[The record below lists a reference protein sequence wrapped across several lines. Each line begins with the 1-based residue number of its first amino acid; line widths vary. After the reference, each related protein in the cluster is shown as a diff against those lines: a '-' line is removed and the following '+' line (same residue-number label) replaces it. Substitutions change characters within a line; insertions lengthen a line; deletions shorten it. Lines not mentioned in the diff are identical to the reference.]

1 VSRLDR
7 SGFASLRHRNFR
19 YYLAGQSISQAGTWM
34 QTVAMGWLVLKL
46 TGSGGL
52 LGLVTAA
59 QFLPV
64 LILGPI
70 AGAISDR
77 RSRWHML
84 QTTQVLAGLLA
95 GLLGVLVA
103 TDSIRVW
110 SLFVLAALI
119 GTVNSFDTPVRSAF
133 MYEIVGPDD
142 ITGAVGVGSTANNV
156 SRIVGPALA
165 GLVIATLGIA
175 ACFFANSFSFLA
187 CIVTFLLMRRAEFE
201 PKPESKGSKGQ
212 VRAGF
217 RVVWIDPRLRTPMLM
232 TLVIGTLA
240 YENQIALPLMAKF
253 TFGGN
258 AGSYGFL
265 SSALGVGSVVG
276 GVLVAR
282 SGRAT
287 HRRLG
292 IAALFLGGTML
303 IASAMPTMLTMVLA
317 LVFVGAGSVAF
328 ITMTSATLQL
338 TTPAEM
344 RGRVLSLYVTAIIG
358 TTPIGGP
365 LIGWIG
371 EVVGPR
377 ATYVVGGL
385 GCIVTVAVAW
395 RSLARSTE
403 GQVSDEDA
411 AAIERRAIREG
422 EEVEADAASAMPL
435 SPAPADDALSGSR
448 PAEGPPRPTR

>member
-1 VSRLDR
+1 
-7 SGFASLRHRNFR
+7 
-19 YYLAGQSISQAGTWM
+19 
-34 QTVAMGWLVLKL
+34 
-46 TGSGGL
+46 
-52 LGLVTAA
+52 
-59 QFLPV
+59 
-64 LILGPI
+64 
-70 AGAISDR
+70 
-77 RSRWHML
+77 
-84 QTTQVLAGLLA
+84 
-95 GLLGVLVA
+95 
-103 TDSIRVW
+103 VW

-133 MYEIVGPDD
+133 MYEIVGPED
-142 ITGAVGVGSTANNV
+142 ITGAVGVGSTVNNV

-175 ACFFANSFSFLA
+175 ACFFANALSFVA
-187 CIVTFLLMRRAEFE
+187 CIVTFLLMRRSEFQ
-201 PKPESKGSKGQ
+201 PKPPSKGSKGQ
-212 VRAGF
+212 VRAGL
-217 RVVWIDPRLRTPMLM
+217 RVVWDDSRLRTPMLM

-276 GVLVAR
+276 GLLVAR

-292 IAALFLGGTML
+292 LAALFLGVAML
-303 IASAMPTMLTMVLA
+303 IASAMPSMLTMILA
-317 LVFVGAGSVAF
+317 LVVVGAGSVAF

-358 TTPIGGP
+358 TTPFGGP
-365 LIGWIG
+365 VIGWIG
-371 EVVGPR
+371 QVVGPR

-403 GQVSDEDA
+403 AQVSDEDA
-411 AAIERRAIREG
+411 AAIERRAVREA
-422 EEVEADAASAMPL
+422 EEIEADAASAMPVNL
-435 SPAPADDALSGSR
+435 SPNDG
-448 PAEGPPRPTR
+448 

>member
-19 YYLAGQSISQAGTWM
+19 WYLSGQSISQAGTWM
-34 QTVAMGWLVLKL
+34 QTVAMGWLVLDL
-46 TGSGGL
+46 TGNGGL

-95 GLLGVLVA
+95 GVMGVMVA
-103 TDSIRVW
+103 TDTIQVW
-110 SLFVLAALI
+110 SLFLLAVLI

-142 ITGAVGVGSTANNV
+142 ITGAVGVGSTVNNV

-175 ACFFANSFSFLA
+175 ACFFANSVSFLA
-187 CIVTFLLMRRAEFE
+187 CIVTFLLMRRAEFQ
-201 PKPESKGSKGQ
+201 PKPEPKGSKGQ
-212 VRAGF
+212 VREGF
-217 RVVWIDPRLRTPMLM
+217 RVVWADSRLRTPMLM

-240 YENQIALPLMAKF
+240 YENQIALPLFARF

-265 SSALGVGSVVG
+265 SSALGVGSVLG
-276 GVLVAR
+276 GLLVAR

-292 IAALFLGGTML
+292 LAALFLGVSML
-303 IASAMPTMLTMVLA
+303 LASAMPSMTTMVVA
-317 LVFVGAGSVAF
+317 LVVVGAGSVAF

-338 TTPAEM
+338 TTPPEM

-358 TTPIGGP
+358 TTPFGGP
-365 LIGWIG
+365 IIGWIG

-385 GCIVTVAVAW
+385 SCIVTVAVAW
-395 RSLARSTE
+395 RSLTRSTE
-403 GQVSDEDA
+403 AQVSDEDA
-411 AAIERRAIREG
+411 AAIERRAIREA
-422 EEVEADAASAMPL
+422 EEAEADAASAMPMSL
-435 SPAPADDALSGSR
+435 
-448 PAEGPPRPTR
+448 GPTEER

>member
-19 YYLAGQSISQAGTWM
+19 LYLGGQSISQAGTWM

-46 TGSGGL
+46 TGSGSL

-95 GLLGVLVA
+95 GVLGVMVA
-103 TDSIRVW
+103 TDTIQVW

-142 ITGAVGVGSTANNV
+142 ITGAVGVGSTVNNV

-175 ACFFANSFSFLA
+175 ACFFANALSFVA
-187 CIVTFLLMRRAEFE
+187 CIVTFLLMRRSEFQ
-201 PKPESKGSKGQ
+201 PKPPSKGSKGQ
-212 VRAGF
+212 VRAGL
-217 RVVWIDPRLRTPMLM
+217 RVVWDDSRLRTPMLM

-276 GVLVAR
+276 GLLVAR

-292 IAALFLGGTML
+292 LAALFLGVSML
-303 IASAMPTMLTMVLA
+303 IASAMPSMLTMVLA
-317 LVFVGAGSVAF
+317 LVVVGAGSVAF

-358 TTPIGGP
+358 TTPFGGP
-365 LIGWIG
+365 VIGWIG
-371 EVVGPR
+371 QVVGPR

-403 GQVSDEDA
+403 AQVSDEDA
-411 AAIERRAIREG
+411 AEIERRAVREA
-422 EEVEADAASAMPL
+422 EEVEADAASAMPVNL
-435 SPAPADDALSGSR
+435 SPNDG
-448 PAEGPPRPTR
+448 

>member
-1 VSRLDR
+1 VTALDR

-19 YYLAGQSISQAGTWM
+19 LYLGGQSISQAGTWM

-64 LILGPI
+64 LILGPF
-70 AGAISDR
+70 AGALSDR

-95 GLLGVLVA
+95 GVVGVMVA
-103 TDSIRVW
+103 TDTIKVW

-133 MYEIVGPDD
+133 MYEIVGSED
-142 ITGAVGVGSTANNV
+142 ITGAVGVGSTVNNV

-165 GLVIATLGIA
+165 GVVIATLGIA
-175 ACFFANSFSFLA
+175 ACFFANAVSFLA
-187 CIVTFLLMRRAEFE
+187 CIVTFLMMRRAEFE
-201 PKPESKGSKGQ
+201 PKPEPKGSKGQ
-212 VRAGF
+212 VREGL
-217 RVVWIDPRLRTPMLM
+217 RVVWADPRLRTPILM

-240 YENQIALPLMAKF
+240 YENQIALPLLAKF

-265 SSALGVGSVVG
+265 SSSLGLGSVLG
-276 GVLVAR
+276 GLLVAR

-292 IAALFLGGTML
+292 VAALFLGVSML
-303 IASAMPTMLTMVLA
+303 IASAMPSMGTMVAA
-317 LVFVGAGSVAF
+317 LVVVGAGSVAF

-338 TTPAEM
+338 TAPADM
-344 RGRVLSLYVTAIIG
+344 RGRVLALYVTAIIG
-358 TTPIGGP
+358 TTPFGGP
-365 LIGWIG
+365 IIGWIG
-371 EVVGPR
+371 EVVGAR

-385 GCIVTVAVAW
+385 SCLVTVAVAW
-395 RSLARSTE
+395 RSLSRSTE
-403 GQVSDEDA
+403 AFVSDEEVA
-411 AAIERRAIREG
+411 EIERRAVREA
-422 EEVEADAASAMPL
+422 EEVEADSASAMPVNL
-435 SPAPADDALSGSR
+435 SPN
-448 PAEGPPRPTR
+448 EG

>member
-1 VSRLDR
+1 MSRLDR

-19 YYLAGQSISQAGTWM
+19 LYLGGQSISQAGTWM
-34 QTVAMGWLVLKL
+34 QTVAMGWLVIEL

-95 GLLGVLVA
+95 GVLGVMVA
-103 TDSIRVW
+103 TDTIQVW

-142 ITGAVGVGSTANNV
+142 ITGAVGVGSTVNNV

-175 ACFFANSFSFLA
+175 ACFFANALSFVA
-187 CIVTFLLMRRAEFE
+187 CIVTFLLMRRAEFQ
-201 PKPESKGSKGQ
+201 PKPPSKGSKGQ
-212 VRAGF
+212 VRAGL
-217 RVVWIDPRLRTPMLM
+217 RVVWVDPRLRTPMLM

-276 GVLVAR
+276 GLLVAR

-292 IAALFLGGTML
+292 LAALFLGVSML
-303 IASAMPTMLTMVLA
+303 IASAMPSMLTMVLA
-317 LVFVGAGSVAF
+317 LVVVGAGSVAF

-344 RGRVLSLYVTAIIG
+344 RGRVLALYVTAIIG
-358 TTPIGGP
+358 TTPFGGP
-365 LIGWIG
+365 VIGWIG
-371 EVVGPR
+371 EVVGAR

-403 GQVSDEDA
+403 AQVSDEDA
-411 AAIERRAIREG
+411 AAIERRAVREA
-422 EEVEADAASAMPL
+422 EEVEADAASAMPVNL
-435 SPAPADDALSGSR
+435 SPNDG
-448 PAEGPPRPTR
+448 

>member
-1 VSRLDR
+1 VTALDR

-19 YYLAGQSISQAGTWM
+19 LYLGGQSISQAGTWM

-64 LILGPI
+64 LILGPF
-70 AGAISDR
+70 AGALSDR

-95 GLLGVLVA
+95 GVVGVMVA
-103 TDSIRVW
+103 TDTIKVW

-133 MYEIVGPDD
+133 MYEIVGSED
-142 ITGAVGVGSTANNV
+142 ITGAVGVGSTVNNV

-165 GLVIATLGIA
+165 GVVIATLGIA
-175 ACFFANSFSFLA
+175 ACFFANAVSFLA
-187 CIVTFLLMRRAEFE
+187 CIVTFLMMRRAEFE
-201 PKPESKGSKGQ
+201 PKPEPKGSKGQ
-212 VRAGF
+212 VREGL
-217 RVVWIDPRLRTPMLM
+217 RVVWADPRLRTPILM

-240 YENQIALPLMAKF
+240 YENQIALPLLAKF

-265 SSALGVGSVVG
+265 SSSLGLGSVLG
-276 GVLVAR
+276 GLLVAR

-292 IAALFLGGTML
+292 VAALFLGVSML
-303 IASAMPTMLTMVLA
+303 IASAMPSMATMVAA
-317 LVFVGAGSVAF
+317 LVVVGAGSVAF

-338 TTPAEM
+338 TAPADM
-344 RGRVLSLYVTAIIG
+344 RGRVLALYVTAIIG
-358 TTPIGGP
+358 TTPFGGP
-365 LIGWIG
+365 IIGWIG
-371 EVVGPR
+371 EVVGAR

-385 GCIVTVAVAW
+385 SCLVTVAVAW
-395 RSLARSTE
+395 RSLSRSTE
-403 GQVSDEDA
+403 AFVSDEEVA
-411 AAIERRAIREG
+411 EIERRAVREA
-422 EEVEADAASAMPL
+422 EEVEADSASAMPVNL
-435 SPAPADDALSGSR
+435 SPN
-448 PAEGPPRPTR
+448 EG